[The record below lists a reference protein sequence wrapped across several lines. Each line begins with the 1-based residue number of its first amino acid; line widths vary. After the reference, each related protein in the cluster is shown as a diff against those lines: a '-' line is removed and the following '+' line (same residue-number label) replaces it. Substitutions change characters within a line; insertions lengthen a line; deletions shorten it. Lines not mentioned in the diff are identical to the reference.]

1 MYIKFVPHNEID
13 FAAYDRCIEQSS
25 FGTVYA
31 MSWYLNAVN
40 SAWNLLILDD
50 YRYVMP
56 LPFKRKF
63 GIPYSF
69 QPPFCQQLGLFS
81 CREITGEL
89 LQDFLSAI
97 PQRFYIVQLN
107 SGNNFSEKNKIFG
120 EVNIYLNYTLNLSA
134 EYEKIKSRFHKNFK
148 RNIKRAEAFSLSY
161 NENIDI
167 KTWQTFT
174 EQYAENRPIKK
185 MMPVFLNLF
194 DAVEKNAKAE
204 IVSVKNDTG
213 ETVACAIFMLWNN
226 RAYYIVPVSSQEAK
240 EKGAM
245 SFLLNEWIKR
255 HAQTPLVLDFE
266 GSSAPNV
273 ARFYQS
279 VGANEEYYTAV
290 KSNFM
295 HRLFNSK

>member
-25 FGTVYA
+25 FGTIYA

-40 SAWNLLILDD
+40 SAWNLLVLDD

-63 GIPYSF
+63 CIPYSF

-81 CREITGEL
+81 CREITGKL

-107 SGNNFSEKNKIFG
+107 SGNNFLEKNKIFG
-120 EVNIYLNYTLNLSA
+120 KVNIYLNYTLNLSA
-134 EYEKIKSRFHKNFK
+134 EYEKIKNGFHKNFK
-148 RNIKRAEAFSLSY
+148 RNIKRAETFSLSY

-167 KTWQTFT
+167 KTWQTFI

-194 DAVEKNAKAE
+194 DAVKKNAKAE

-266 GSSAPNV
+266 GSSAPNI

-279 VGANEEYYTAV
+279 AGANEEYYTVV

-295 HRLFNSK
+295 HKLFNSK